1 MRSVHERREQVHER
15 ARKVEGRSSKISRSS
30 RFLWNVSVRTFLR
43 IYPQRYRNSVTQLE
57 SSRIRIIERDTI
69 SISRSNRSRT
79 KPPPRFNLRGSWMC
93 VTESWSLLWDLAWF
107 VETEHEG
114 ESNGRKAV
122 LMENCVSNQEG
133 IVATIETIDI
143 PPEIWGYESKFA
155 NVCSADRAKT
165 GYRSGGIFYEGCA
178 PPLQILAY
186 STRRLK
192 NVYSIIGATSSRALF

>member
-1 MRSVHERREQVHER
+1 MERIMRSVHERREQVHER

-155 NVCSADRAKT
+155 TFV
-165 GYRSGGIFYEGCA
+165 
-178 PPLQILAY
+178 PQIELKRDIDQEEYFMKVARHRFKY
-186 STRRLK
+186 SHIRLVFKKCLLDNRRNK
-192 NVYSIIGATSSRALF
+192 

>member
-1 MRSVHERREQVHER
+1 MERIMRSVHERREQVHER
-15 ARKVEGRSSKISRSS
+15 ARKVEGRSNKISRSS

-155 NVCSADRAKT
+155 TFV
-165 GYRSGGIFYEGCA
+165 
-178 PPLQILAY
+178 PQIELKRDIDQEEYFMKVARHRFKY
-186 STRRLK
+186 SHIRL
-192 NVYSIIGATSSRALF
+192 VV